1 MGTLEVRSL
10 SRIRNGVLTFD
21 EVSFTVPDGGA
32 TAIVGPALAGKT
44 SLLRVIAG
52 VERSDG
58 GDVLLDGQSLLRLPP
73 ERRRL
78 GFLFDDLAL
87 FEHMTARENVM
98 FGLRMRRRSRVDRL
112 RRTDDVLGA
121 LGLAG
126 HAHRKPRDL
135 SPGER
140 KRLAFARAVAPEPSL
155 LLLDEPTAGVE
166 EAERDVWRQELAEAL
181 RALQVTTLIATSDM
195 RDAVM
200 LADDL
205 VLLSEGQVLQTG
217 AVARVLQGPASIE
230 AATLA
235 GYVPLVR
242 GDVAEGFV
250 VEPGVGSIAFPAEF
264 PLRHHAAVM
273 AHPAALFGV
282 PGGSGLG
289 SGVSGTL
296 VRARPDGPVYLLEVR
311 LDERVIALRWEWDL
325 TPPPPGS
332 LVEIAV
338 RPGTL
343 RFFNDTPA
351 PRVRGAEPPR
361 AEEDRFATL
370 APRVVA
376 GTDAPGPQAS
386 PPPVVETNPDT
397 PEPKAASTSETSSE
411 PLGSATP
418 ASEGA
423 TATAKPPSKLP
434 VASRASSAPV
444 PTPLPDSRA
453 RVDQAPPSAG
463 SPPPGTTAEGP
474 TGIRPPRLT
483 PPSAG
488 SDGAPASPH
497 GPAPTA
503 PPPPGS

>member
-10 SRIRNGVLTFD
+10 SQIRNGVLIFD
-21 EVSFTVPDGGA
+21 EISFAVPDGHA
-32 TAIVGPALAGKT
+32 AAIVGPALAGKT

-87 FEHMTARENVM
+87 FENMTVRENVM
-98 FGLRMRRRSRVDRL
+98 FGLRMHRRNRVDRL
-112 RRTDDVLGA
+112 RRTDDVLDA

-126 HAHRKPRDL
+126 RAQRKPRDL

-166 EAERDVWRQELAEAL
+166 EVEREAWRQELAEAL
-181 RALQVTTLIATSDM
+181 RALHVTTLIATSDM
-195 RDAVM
+195 RDAVI

-205 VLLSEGQVLQTG
+205 VLLAEGQLLQTG
-217 AVARVLQGPASIE
+217 TVARVLQGPASIE
-230 AATLA
+230 AARLA
-235 GYVPLVR
+235 GYVTLVR

-250 VEPGVGSIAFPAEF
+250 VEPGVGSIAFPAGF
-264 PLRHHAAVM
+264 PLRQHAAVM
-273 AHPAALFGV
+273 AHPTALFGV

-296 VRARPDGPVYLLEVR
+296 IRARPDGPVYLLEVR
-311 LDERVIALRWEWDL
+311 LDDRTVALRWEWDL
-325 TPPPPGS
+325 TPPPPGT

-351 PRVRGAEPPR
+351 PRVRNTESPAADVE
-361 AEEDRFATL
+361 RFATL
-370 APRVVA
+370 APRAVA
-376 GTDAPGPQAS
+376 GTDAPGPKT
-386 PPPVVETNPDT
+386 PPPPIPMDIADSPAEETEGEGPAAETGSSGT
-397 PEPKAASTSETSSE
+397 PATEAASEQIEPAVTSKTASDSAPTPRPERPNATVDEPARIRPPRPTPPATRPGASSTSSYG
-411 PLGSATP
+411 PAPTTPPPP
-418 ASEGA
+418 ASEGQ
-423 TATAKPPSKLP
+423 P
-434 VASRASSAPV
+434 
-444 PTPLPDSRA
+444 RA
-453 RVDQAPPSAG
+453 R
-463 SPPPGTTAEGP
+463 
-474 TGIRPPRLT
+474 
-483 PPSAG
+483 
-488 SDGAPASPH
+488 PAD
-497 GPAPTA
+497 
-503 PPPPGS
+503 